1 MEVLIGQ
8 DKGKQGIIC
17 QVFQERNWVIVEGLN
32 CKLKLMGKSKDFSG
46 IYIKS
51 EQPLL
56 VTNEVS
62 LVDPSDL

>member
-1 MEVLIGQ
+1 MEVLVGQ

-32 CKLKLMGKSKDFSG
+32 CELKLMGSSKDFPG

-56 VTNEVS
+56 VTNEVA

>member
-1 MEVLIGQ
+1 LVGQ
-8 DKGKQGIIC
+8 DKGKQGIVNQII
-17 QVFQERNWVIVEGLN
+17 QERNWVIVEGLN
-32 CKLKLMGKSKDFSG
+32 CELKLNGKSKDFPG

-56 VTNEVS
+56 VTNEVA

>member
-1 MEVLIGQ
+1 MELLVGP

-17 QVFQERNWVIVEGLN
+17 QVIQERNWVIVEGLN
-32 CKLKLMGKSKDFSG
+32 CELKVVGKSSDFPG

-56 VTNEVS
+56 VTNEVA